1 MSCRPDGRSRPRSSA
16 AAGAGLLLAVLAAAC
31 SLSCGGGGGPAGPA
45 ASPIDSLL
53 LITLDTLRAD
63 HVSSYGPSPVATP
76 HLDAL
81 AAQGARVARAWSTV
95 PLTTPAHASIL
106 TGLYPPSH
114 GVRNNARFRLPD
126 DVTTLAEL
134 LGARGRATAAFVS
147 SFTTSRLFGLGQG
160 FQHFDDDLGNDET
173 GARRSQRPGPETA
186 THAAGWLAANA
197 KKPFFAWIH
206 LFDPHTPYAPPSPFR
221 ERHPGDPYSG
231 EVALTDHLV
240 GELVAA
246 LERSGAA
253 GRTAIVVLADH
264 GEGLGTHGEE
274 EHGLLLY
281 EETLAVPFFVVAPGK
296 VRPGTVIQDPSSVV
310 DVVPTVLALLGEP
323 PPRETEGRDLFA
335 AAAPA
340 APGAGPA
347 APGGA
352 PAPRALY
359 AETLYPF
366 EEFGWSALYALREG
380 NDKYI
385 ESTRPELYDLA
396 ADPKEGSNRVA
407 AEAGRAAAMQRTLR
421 ETAAGLVR
429 HERLSAAAGF
439 GGGTDPETIARLE
452 SLGYAAGGPGGANA
466 GEEALPGLQGR
477 NPRDAMDDYQLFDRA
492 QELMRAGQ
500 PDAAIKLLTRLA
512 GTDPDNPQVLL
523 KLAQAC
529 ERAGRDDE
537 AERWYKAMIE
547 RHPTFYLG
555 YRSYSTFLEGRDRPL
570 DARALWL
577 RLSGLLPG
585 YVGIETRLASTEL
598 AAGQA
603 PAAARRLDE
612 YLALHPADAEGW
624 ALAGDARAA
633 QGDAAG
639 ALAAYR
645 KALEIRPTERGAV
658 DGLVA
663 ELKKQGRPDE
673 ARKELDGL
681 LERAPGD
688 PVLVRA
694 RRQL

>member
-1 MSCRPDGRSRPRSSA
+1 VLA
-16 AAGAGLLLAVLAAAC
+16 ALAAAC
-31 SLSCGGGGGPAGPA
+31 GLSCGGGAGPAGPA
-45 ASPIDSLL
+45 AGGIDSLL

-81 AAQGARVARAWSTV
+81 AAKGARIARAWTAV

-114 GVRNNARFRLPD
+114 GVRNNARFRLPE

-134 LGARGRATAAFVS
+134 LGGRGRATAAFVS

-160 FQHFDDDLGNDET
+160 FELFDDDMGNDDT
-173 GARRSQRPGPETA
+173 GSRRSQRPGPETA
-186 THAAGWLAANA
+186 AHAANWLAEHGG
-197 KKPFFAWIH
+197 KPFFAWVH
-206 LFDPHTPYAPPSPFR
+206 LFDPHTPYSPPSPFR

-231 EVALTDHLV
+231 EVALTDYLV

-246 LERSGAA
+246 LEKSGAA

-264 GEGLGTHGEE
+264 GEGLGTHGED

-281 EETLAVPFFVVAPGK
+281 QETLSIPFFVVAPGK
-296 VRPGTVIQDPSSVV
+296 VAPGTVVQELASVV
-310 DVVPTVLALLGEP
+310 DVVPTALALLDEP

-335 AAAPA
+335 GAARPGAPAAAPD
-340 APGAGPA
+340 PG
-347 APGGA
+347 
-352 PAPRALY
+352 PRALY

-366 EEFGWSALYALREG
+366 EEFGWSALYARRDG
-380 NDKYI
+380 DGKYI

-396 ADPKEGSNRVA
+396 ADPKEGKNLA
-407 AEAGRAAAMQRTLR
+407 PGEPARAAAMQRALR
-421 ETAAGLVR
+421 EQAAGLVR

-452 SLGYAAGGPGGANA
+452 SLGYAAGGPGGTHA

-477 NPRDAMDDYQLFDRA
+477 NPRDAMEDYQLFDRS
-492 QELMRAGQ
+492 QELIRANQ
-500 PDAAIKLLTRLA
+500 PDAAIKLLTRLST
-512 GTDPDNPQVLL
+512 TDPDNPQVLL

-529 ERAGRDDE
+529 ESAGRDAE
-537 AERWYKAMIE
+537 AERWYREMIQ

-555 YRSYSTFLEGRDRPL
+555 YRRYSTFLEEHDRPL
-570 DARALWL
+570 EARALWI
-577 RLSGLLPG
+577 RLAGLLPG
-585 YVGIETRLASTEL
+585 YVGIETRLANIEIKAGQPE
-598 AAGQA
+598 AAGQRL
-603 PAAARRLDE
+603 AA
-612 YLALHPADAEGW
+612 YLKEHPGDAEGW

-633 QGDAAG
+633 LGDGAG

-645 KALEIRPTERGAV
+645 QALQLRPTDRGAV

-663 ELKKQGRPDE
+663 QLKKQGRTDE
-673 ARKELDGL
+673 AGKELDEL
-681 LERAPGD
+681 LRRAPGD

-694 RRQL
+694 RRDL

>member
-1 MSCRPDGRSRPRSSA
+1 VLA
-16 AAGAGLLLAVLAAAC
+16 ALAAAC
-31 SLSCGGGGGPAGPA
+31 GLSCGGGAGPAGPA
-45 ASPIDSLL
+45 AGGIDSLL

-81 AAQGARVARAWSTV
+81 AAKGARIARAWTAI

-114 GVRNNARFRLPD
+114 GVRNNARFRLPE

-134 LGARGRATAAFVS
+134 LRGRGRATAAFVS

-160 FQHFDDDLGNDET
+160 FELFDDDLGNDDT
-173 GARRSQRPGPETA
+173 GSRRSQRPGPETA
-186 THAAGWLAANA
+186 AHAANWLAEHGG
-197 KKPFFAWIH
+197 KPFFAWVH
-206 LFDPHTPYAPPSPFR
+206 LFDPHTPYSPPSPFR

-231 EVALTDHLV
+231 EVALTDYLV
-240 GELVAA
+240 GELVAG
-246 LERSGAA
+246 LEKSGAA

-264 GEGLGTHGEE
+264 GEGLGTHGED

-281 EETLAVPFFVVAPGK
+281 QETLSIPFFVVAPGK
-296 VRPGTVIQDPSSVV
+296 VAPGTVIQELASVV
-310 DVVPTVLALLGEP
+310 DVVPTALALLGEP

-335 AAAPA
+335 RVVRSGAPD
-340 APGAGPA
+340 AGPD
-347 APGGA
+347 PG
-352 PAPRALY
+352 PRSLY

-366 EEFGWSALYALREG
+366 EEFGWSALYARRDG
-380 NDKYI
+380 DGKYI

-396 ADPKEGSNRVA
+396 TDPKEGRNLA
-407 AEAGRAAAMQRTLR
+407 PGEPARAAAMQRALR
-421 ETAAGLVR
+421 EQAAGLVR

-452 SLGYAAGGPGGANA
+452 SLGYAAGGPGGTQA

-477 NPRDAMDDYQLFDRA
+477 NPRDAMEDYQLFDRS
-492 QELMRAGQ
+492 QELIRANQ
-500 PDAAIKLLTRLA
+500 PDAAIKLLTRLST
-512 GTDPDNPQVLL
+512 TDPDNPQVLL

-529 ERAGRDDE
+529 ESAGRDAE
-537 AERWYKAMIE
+537 AERWYREMIQ

-555 YRSYSTFLEGRDRPL
+555 YRRYSTFLEENDRPL
-570 DARALWL
+570 EARALWI
-577 RLSGLLPG
+577 RLAGLLPG
-585 YVGIETRLASTEL
+585 YVGIETRLANIEIKAGQPE
-598 AAGQA
+598 AAGQRL
-603 PAAARRLDE
+603 AA
-612 YLALHPADAEGW
+612 YLKEHPGDAEGW

-633 QGDAAG
+633 LGDGAG

-645 KALEIRPTERGAV
+645 QALQLRPTERGAV

-663 ELKKQGRPDE
+663 QLGKQGRADE
-673 ARKELDGL
+673 ARKELDEL
-681 LERAPGD
+681 LRRAPGD

-694 RRQL
+694 RRDL